1 MAKDQQMQ
9 MPGVF
14 GGLMRYNDGYNSRFH
29 FKPATIIVL
38 IVVLAIAVISLKI
51 FLPITP
57 TSGGAVVPLPTDGGW
72 IFLLLSK
79 NILFNR
85 K

>member
-14 GGLMRYNDGYNSRFH
+14 GGLMRYNEGYESNLK
-29 FKPATIIVL
+29 FKPSTVIIY
-38 IVVLAIAVISLKI
+38 IVVLALIVIAMKI
-51 FLPITP
+51 FFPISSIIPAGGGGNIPLPIH
-57 TSGGAVVPLPTDGGW
+57 GGW
-72 IFLLLSK
+72 VFLLLGK
-79 NILFNR
+79 LR

>member
-14 GGLMRYNDGYNSRFH
+14 GGLMRYNEGYESNFK
-29 FKPATIIVL
+29 FKPSAVIIY
-38 IVVLAIAVISLKI
+38 IVVIALAVIAMKI
-51 FLPITP
+51 FFPVQPFTPPIGTP
-57 TSGGAVVPLPTDGGW
+57 NIPIHGGW
-72 IFLLLSK
+72 IFLLLGK
-79 NILFNR
+79 LR